1 MADQNLKIQLTAIDK
16 TRQAFAS
23 VAGGL
28 RRVGG
33 SIANV
38 RTALVGLAA
47 AAGLREFAQQIDD
60 LAKASSRL
68 GLTVN
73 QIQSLQFAASQTGA
87 SSEELEKG
95 LTRFSR
101 AISEASTGIGTGL
114 RAFEALGISLTDQA
128 GNLRPTN
135 ELLNEVSDSL
145 QQIENPADRVR
156 IAFDLFGRSGVNL
169 VNTLQ
174 AGSGELGK
182 LRDEFNAV
190 TIELT
195 GEQAKAVE
203 EANDL
208 FDKLGRTLSSIG
220 QQITATFLPV
230 LARVSEFIVVNL
242 LQAVSAAIGG
252 LRDFLNSIVELAND
266 VGIEMQRFTFGE
278 ATQQS
283 IDKVVAGLIETS
295 DALGSVDDNIPRL
308 DIEKEFDVPGF
319 ERVNETVKQTTATF
333 DEFGDKIGFVKFKV
347 DDSITA
353 LERYQDEALNV
364 KDSLEKV
371 AVDGLGRLEDSFAG
385 LVTGTMTAKEAF
397 RNMAQS
403 IVADLSK
410 IAARRALASA
420 IGSFGGGNPLGA
432 LFSPRAIGGPV
443 QRGQPY
449 MVGERG
455 PEMFVPNQS
464 GAIIPNGQTGGGSV
478 TINQTVNLST
488 GVAQT
493 VRTEVMNMLPQIQQA
508 AVSGVLDAK
517 RRGGSFGSAFGA

>member
-38 RTALVGLAA
+38 RVALTGLAA
-47 AAGLREFAQQIDD
+47 AAGLREFATQIDD

-114 RAFEALGISLTDQA
+114 RAFEALGITLTDQA

-135 ELLNEVSDSL
+135 ELLNEVSDAL
-145 QQIENPADRVR
+145 TQIESPADRVR

-174 AGSGELGK
+174 AGSGELNK

-195 GEQAKAVE
+195 GDQAAAVE
-203 EANDL
+203 KANDQ
-208 FDKLGRTLSSIG
+208 FDKLGRTFQSIG
-220 QQITATFLPV
+220 QFITATVLPPLADLATFLTV
-230 LARVSEFIVVNL
+230 QITKGFAN
-242 LQAVSAAIGG
+242 AIKGA
-252 LRDFLNSIVELAND
+252 RDFINFFVDAYNQLGETIDALPRLEEV
-266 VGIEMQRFTFGE
+266 TFGKE
-278 ATQQS
+278 LEMNLRRIAGNFMIVNGEVREFGNNKKEIDGVNES
-283 IDKVVAGLIETS
+283 INNT
-295 DALGSVDDNIPRL
+295 AL
-308 DIEKEFDVPGF
+308 GF
-319 ERVNETVKQTTATF
+319 ERVGNLSRPVFEQFPNFIRDIKHLKVEFKETG
-333 DEFGDKIGFVKFKV
+333 DEVVTLQDKMMDAADRGV
-347 DDSITA
+347 S
-353 LERYQDEALNV
+353 
-364 KDSLEKV
+364 S
-371 AVDGLGRLEDSFAG
+371 LEDSLAG
-385 LVTGTMTAKEAF
+385 ILTKTSSVKDAF
-397 RNMAQS
+397 RSMAQS
-403 IVADLSK
+403 ILADLTR
-410 IAARRALASA
+410 IAIQQSVTDPLRAA
-420 IGSFGGGNPLGA
+420 FGLTGK
-432 LFSPRAIGGPV
+432 AIGGSV

-464 GAIIPNGQTGGGSV
+464 GSIIPNGQTGGGSV
-478 TINQTVNLST
+478 TISQTVNLST

-508 AVSGVLDAK
+508 AVSGVIDAK
-517 RRGGSFGSAFGA
+517 RRGGSFGSVFGA